1 MSSAVAE
8 IQQDLQKERRSRGGG
23 GSDAAFDEA
32 EVCLV
37 PRGFHATW
45 EFFLL
50 SGYLVLIGG
59 SEAVDRNVVALIGL
73 YVDNTNGGAW
83 GLFRGSW

>member
-37 PRGFHATW
+37 SRFMDFTHPGLAFFCSQTMYVPSTLLDL
-45 EFFLL
+45 FFL
-50 SGYLVLIGG
+50 
-59 SEAVDRNVVALIGL
+59 
-73 YVDNTNGGAW
+73 W
-83 GLFRGSW
+83 LFREVFW